1 MSRPVHFEIHA
12 SDPARACTFY
22 GDALGWTF
30 EDWSEYAG
38 SPYFGV
44 TTGPEDAP
52 GIDGAIMQRTGDP
65 PAAGAP
71 VRGAVLTV
79 GCEDF
84 DVTAG
89 RILAA
94 GGEVA
99 LEKHALPGMAWQGY
113 FLDTEGNVFGLH
125 QPDPRAGEEA

>member
-12 SDPARACTFY
+12 SDPQRARTFY
-22 GDALGWTF
+22 AEALGWEF

-38 SPYFGV
+38 SPYFGA
-44 TTGPEDAP
+44 TSGPDDQP
-52 GIDGAIMQRTGDP
+52 GINGAIMQRTGDP
-65 PAAGAP
+65 PSVGAP
-71 VRGAVLTV
+71 VQGAVLTV

-84 DVTAG
+84 DATAR

-94 GGEVA
+94 GGTVA
-99 LEKHALPGMAWQGY
+99 LDKHALPGMAWQGY

-125 QPDPRAGEEA
+125 QPDPEAR

>member
-12 SDPARACTFY
+12 SDPQRARTFY
-22 GDALGWTF
+22 AEALGWEF

-38 SPYFGV
+38 SPYFGA
-44 TTGPEDAP
+44 TSGPDDQP
-52 GIDGAIMQRTGDP
+52 GINGAIMQRTGDP
-65 PAAGAP
+65 PSVGAP
-71 VRGAVLTV
+71 VQGAVLTV

-84 DVTAG
+84 DATAR

-94 GGEVA
+94 GGTVA
-99 LEKHALPGMAWQGY
+99 LDKHALPGMAWQGY

-125 QPDPRAGEEA
+125 QPDPEAG